1 MNNIIP
7 LDYQGQLIRFN
18 TGGWIDATSAAKH
31 YGKEVH
37 EWLRSIDTL
46 ELMLILADDLFG
58 KAGNSPALGGAS
70 QSDPSSKTGNFP
82 VLEKLRRMKPG
93 SREARN
99 LTQEIIRSSGLV
111 DARRGRH
118 GDTWLHPELGV
129 HYAYWLDKRFA
140 IWAGWRIG
148 ELLSGQTVALSGP
161 VEFDVQALFG
171 QQVGQML
178 SGTTSGATA

>member
-1 MNNIIP
+1 MNTIIP
-7 LDYQGQLIRFN
+7 YDYEGQLVRFKSD
-18 TGGWIDATSAAKH
+18 GWIDATSAAKH

-46 ELMLILADDLFG
+46 ELLLILADDLFG
-58 KAGNSPALGGAS
+58 ESVNSTGLEPAS

-93 SREARN
+93 GREARN

-118 GDTWLHPELGV
+118 GGTWLHPDLGV
-129 HYAYWLDKRFA
+129 HYAYWLDKKFA
-140 IWAGWRIG
+140 VWVGRRIV
-148 ELLSGQTVALSGP
+148 ELLRGQTVALSGP
-161 VEFDVQALFG
+161 VEFDVWALFG
-171 QQVGQML
+171 QQVEQML
-178 SGTTSGATA
+178 SGATSGATA